1 MSDLWKGIMWF
12 AVSIVVVTGMIITG
26 EVEYVVLLV
35 FPFVISFIDSF
46 IN

>member
-12 AVSIVVVTGMIITG
+12 AVAIVVVVGMIITG
-26 EVEYVVLLV
+26 EIECILAFG
-35 FPFVISFIDSF
+35 FPFVISIFDSF